1 MAGDSLYPIVY
12 PGYPDTARESAEG
25 LQAYINTLQ
34 QWMKDGV
41 MPYAYGNGERD
52 VWAWNADFPDAS
64 KEITPWPSM
73 GENDPRSVKA
83 EDYGIVYDEAHMPS
97 DWETMPLSYLC
108 AYYLNADGA
117 YAEGAMDTLMAR
129 YEQAPNTVRK
139 YIRTVLTGQADP
151 KGRGDAAEVL
161 LQDISRYI
169 TSQLT
174 GGLPVVAS
182 YERDQ
187 LSITVTEVYSVTYR
201 TVTYDENYSED
212 IPVYEVGSGA
222 QLSVIKGEGFTLYG
236 RYNEENVALH
246 NGDVVELTEQFVG
259 LGMDGQ
265 YAVRFQYRSAAETA
279 ELEVYQ
285 ITWEVGDS
293 TKQVVPLTEEQV
305 QAIQS
310 EKGLVQPEWYQVCA
324 TLHRSG
330 EDDVRYWGTADYP
343 VPPTVLKILTEQC
356 GYTFVTPEDFR
367 GNMTSAKL
375 EFYGGETYTAAKADL
390 PALQKMLTN
399 ARAYGGAS
407 SCGFGAKLT
416 VTFDDGRTVS
426 VLKGTDSC
434 ASFMFGSWSSAM
446 VSDSENRQ
454 FWQMFGVP
462 FEG

>member
-1 MAGDSLYPIVY
+1 M
-12 PGYPDTARESAEG
+12 
-25 LQAYINTLQ
+25 
-34 QWMKDGV
+34 
-41 MPYAYGNGERD
+41 
-52 VWAWNADFPDAS
+52 
-64 KEITPWPSM
+64 
-73 GENDPRSVKA
+73 
-83 EDYGIVYDEAHMPS
+83 
-97 DWETMPLSYLC
+97 
-108 AYYLNADGA
+108 
-117 YAEGAMDTLMAR
+117 
-129 YEQAPNTVRK
+129 
-139 YIRTVLTGQADP
+139 
-151 KGRGDAAEVL
+151 
-161 LQDISRYI
+161 
-169 TSQLT
+169 
-174 GGLPVVAS
+174 
-182 YERDQ
+182 
-187 LSITVTEVYSVTYR
+187 TYR

-285 ITWEVGDS
+285 ITWETGGS
-293 TKQVVPLTEEQV
+293 AKQVVPLTEEQV

-310 EKGLVQPEWYQVCA
+310 EKGLVQPEWHQVCA
-324 TLHRSG
+324 ELHRSG

-367 GNMTSAKL
+367 GNMTAAKL

-399 ARAYGGAS
+399 ARDYGSGAA
-407 SCGFGAKLT
+407 CWFTAKLT

-434 ASFMFGSWSSAM
+434 ASFTFGSWNSAM

>member
-1 MAGDSLYPIVY
+1 M
-12 PGYPDTARESAEG
+12 R
-25 LQAYINTLQ
+25 
-34 QWMKDGV
+34 W
-41 MPYAYGNGERD
+41 
-52 VWAWNADFPDAS
+52 
-64 KEITPWPSM
+64 
-73 GENDPRSVKA
+73 
-83 EDYGIVYDEAHMPS
+83 
-97 DWETMPLSYLC
+97 
-108 AYYLNADGA
+108 
-117 YAEGAMDTLMAR
+117 
-129 YEQAPNTVRK
+129 
-139 YIRTVLTGQADP
+139 
-151 KGRGDAAEVL
+151 
-161 LQDISRYI
+161 
-169 TSQLT
+169 
-174 GGLPVVAS
+174 
-182 YERDQ
+182 
-187 LSITVTEVYSVTYR
+187 
-201 TVTYDENYSED
+201 
-212 IPVYEVGSGA
+212 GSGA

-285 ITWEVGDS
+285 ITWETGGS
-293 TKQVVPLTEEQV
+293 AKQVVPLTEEQV
-305 QAIQS
+305 QTIQS

-324 TLHRSG
+324 QLRQG
-330 EDDVRYWGTADYP
+330 NEDVAYYMGNDYKP

-367 GNMTSAKL
+367 GNMTAAKL
-375 EFYGGETYTAAKADL
+375 EFYGGETYTADKADL
-390 PALQKMLTN
+390 PALQRMLTN

-454 FWQMFGVP
+454 FWQMFGSAL
-462 FEG
+462 